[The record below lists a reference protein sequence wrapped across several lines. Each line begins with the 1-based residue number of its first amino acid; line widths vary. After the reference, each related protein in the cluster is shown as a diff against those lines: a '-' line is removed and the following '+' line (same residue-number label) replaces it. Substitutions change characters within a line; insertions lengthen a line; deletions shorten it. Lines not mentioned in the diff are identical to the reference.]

1 MNFQIFGDNWSK
13 YYKRGFLVSFFII
26 SFLCV
31 VDQILS
37 TPMFFS
43 KITSLSI
50 FMFTITT
57 IFFGSIFCGLLS
69 LIYLL
74 VISLVS
80 RK

>member
-1 MNFQIFGDNWSK
+1 MNFKIFGDNWSK

-80 RK
+80 KK

>member
-1 MNFQIFGDNWSK
+1 MNFKIFGDNWSK

>member
-1 MNFQIFGDNWSK
+1 MNFKIFGDNWSK

-74 VISLVS
+74 VISFVS

>member
-1 MNFQIFGDNWSK
+1 MNFKIFGDNWSK
-13 YYKRGFLVSFFII
+13 YYKRSFLVSFFII
-26 SFLCV
+26 SFLCA

-37 TPMFFS
+37 APMFFS
-43 KITSLSI
+43 KISSLSI

-74 VISLVS
+74 AISLVS

>member
-1 MNFQIFGDNWSK
+1 MNFKIFGDNWSK

-43 KITSLSI
+43 KITSLSV

>member
-1 MNFQIFGDNWSK
+1 MNFKIFGDNWSK

-43 KITSLSI
+43 EITSLSI